1 MHRGSCS
8 VCIMLPA
15 CWLSV
20 FTFCSSPKWIMQS
33 STLGGNRN
41 SSSHQ
46 RTAGNQC
53 TTAGCACRLCAMGV
67 CVSCTCAS
75 CWLCVCV
82 CGCESLCIFILVYEH
97 LIGSVFVG
105 VCMCEF
111 YPLPYF
117 IFARSLC
124 MYVSFSFLSA
134 SQPAL
139 PLIGKAC
146 WMTQHHTLRD
156 SLSAG

>member
-1 MHRGSCS
+1 MHH
-8 VCIMLPA
+8 
-15 CWLSV
+15 CWVRLSV
-20 FTFCSSPKWIMQS
+20 VRDGRVREMYMCF
-33 STLGGNRN
+33 L
-41 SSSHQ
+41 
-46 RTAGNQC
+46 
-53 TTAGCACRLCAMGV
+53 LVV
-67 CVSCTCAS
+67 CV
-75 CWLCVCV
+75 CVCV

-117 IFARSLC
+117 IFARRLC

-139 PLIGKAC
+139 PLIGEAC